1 MLTEFGGCFLCT
13 TQGNQRKGS
22 GLRKDGSMDTV
33 EIIQSADEYLSK
45 EAVRCITRIPGWK
58 PRCRRLLFPQSRMRS
73 LYAKIPIHY
82 AGKISLLWSKVNPYE

>member
-1 MLTEFGGCFLCT
+1 
-13 TQGNQRKGS
+13 
-22 GLRKDGSMDTV
+22 MDTV
-33 EIIQSADEYLSK
+33 EIIQSADEDLSK
-45 EAVRCITRIPGWK
+45 EAVGFTKRIPGCK